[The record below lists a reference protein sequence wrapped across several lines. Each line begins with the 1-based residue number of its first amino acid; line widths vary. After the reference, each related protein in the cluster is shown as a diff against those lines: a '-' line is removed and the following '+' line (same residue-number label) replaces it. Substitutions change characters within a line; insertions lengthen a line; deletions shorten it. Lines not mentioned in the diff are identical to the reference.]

1 MCLLLIVT
9 ILFTLY
15 SIAKTKNADI
25 VSCGRHKNVLDDQN
39 FYSLPDS
46 YEVKTYSSE
55 EGFIHDPK
63 HLLCRIIKKKCFI
76 DIDGSPLMCDELRCE
91 EDFSLLHKLYINSGQ
106 TASVYLPLYY
116 FCYDGP
122 HIMGGGFF
130 DQHEIIKRALS
141 MARIVDSL
149 YETQYTKILDFYA
162 SFFSS
167 RLYLSLTRN
176 NLNTHEEE
184 FNEIF
189 IVVRKCN
196 LEDRVLAE
204 IKKNETN
211 QFLTPLKKDY
221 VLLESNGVNKAKS
234 ILYYIKRYFS
244 IKLYSFNFKKL
255 FKKAIRNYG

>member
-1 MCLLLIVT
+1 
-9 ILFTLY
+9 
-15 SIAKTKNADI
+15 
-25 VSCGRHKNVLDDQN
+25 
-39 FYSLPDS
+39 
-46 YEVKTYSSE
+46 
-55 EGFIHDPK
+55 
-63 HLLCRIIKKKCFI
+63 
-76 DIDGSPLMCDELRCE
+76 
-91 EDFSLLHKLYINSGQ
+91 
-106 TASVYLPLYY
+106 
-116 FCYDGP
+116 
-122 HIMGGGFF
+122 
-130 DQHEIIKRALS
+130 